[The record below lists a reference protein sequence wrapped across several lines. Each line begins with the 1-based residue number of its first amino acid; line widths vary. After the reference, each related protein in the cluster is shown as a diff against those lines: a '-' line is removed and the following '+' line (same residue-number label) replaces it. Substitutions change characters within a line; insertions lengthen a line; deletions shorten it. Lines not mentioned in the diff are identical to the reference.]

1 MGLISLAFNNADN
14 QLKIKIADN
23 GGIEAVVAA
32 MEAHKTRVLV
42 QQHACLLRNLATQG
56 SPRQRIKTAGGVECV
71 KRAVNASI
79 TPADTK
85 RWPSELLDKLK

>member
-71 KRAVNASI
+71 KHAVNASNA
-79 TPADTK
+79 TANTK
-85 RWPSELLDKLK
+85 SWGNNLLDKLK